1 MSGIFN
7 RIFSPWRIR
16 KLKREYIA
24 LHTLSK
30 SDAEKALARQMDL
43 LKSKRPGQSEEWY
56 LEKIIYDLE
65 KDRRR

>member
-1 MSGIFN
+1 MTGILE
-7 RIFSPWRIR
+7 RILRPWRMR
-16 KLKREYIA
+16 KLKREYIS
-24 LHTLSK
+24 LHSLSR
-30 SDAEKALARQMDL
+30 SDAEKALARQMAL